1 MNNKID
7 LKVQNAWE
15 TIAKFLAE
23 QEHATTFFIDGVFDK
38 SMQYDSELNDFY
50 YKINFINEKGEFI
63 ELLRSNNVTTLNK
76 VVEKNDKKSELKVG
90 ESV

>member
-23 QEHATTFFIDGVFDK
+23 QELATSFFIDGVFDK
-38 SMQYDSELNDFY
+38 SIPYDSELNDFHY
-50 YKINFINEKGEFI
+50 RINFLNEKGEFI